1 MKEEARKYG
10 WGKRLLAFA
19 LAMLMMVGYLPTA
32 ADAASE
38 PGTVDTVADPGTLPR
53 VEQIY
58 GENTMNAGKVSVGK
72 SVSDGTV
79 TLPTGE
85 EFTPA
90 KNNFIVTVSQAAQVM
105 GLASE
110 SAVPVDVV
118 FVLDTSGSMGYNNQ
132 ERKTGRA
139 EAMLNAANSAIATL
153 LAANEHNRVSVVAFS
168 SQNYGEG
175 TSNNSAANVLSSLY
189 HYEGDA
195 ATKHLQW
202 VNNNG
207 SAYTGSTTDTTS
219 TQFGVGSSYNLI
231 AGRATDG
238 KVDGT
243 RNGGNGGTNIHAG
256 IALGAQQ
263 LTAVS
268 DTTVTYADG
277 TTVTRM
283 PFVVLLSD
291 GAPTFSSSIQNW
303 YNPSQTSEQ
312 GPGSKSYAG
321 NGFLAALTA
330 AYYKGVITEHYYG
343 NKANSDDRCSVY
355 TIGVQLESQSNE
367 DDVDLARLTMNPKTY
382 LTDGTNSFADDFTS
396 YWNSYN
402 TGNSNFNIL
411 VNYQQEWKNIGTN
424 WNPNWQWVDTDP
436 VYYTVNKDTFAAT
449 RNYVNG
455 KNSSGT
461 AMYAG
466 GIAYNDGYYNANQTS
481 EIAGIFTS
489 IVDEIQKKAISSPTH
504 VGTHGADF
512 SGYVT
517 FTDPLGAYMEVKDM
531 KGIVANGAFL
541 QGSAAA
547 KYLSAYGKAG
557 NANNN
562 PNFDAALKAVLQKRL
577 SMTSSQATDAFINDF
592 AQKVLASENQAWWE
606 SNTNFDNSIVWWG
619 NSYPTNEEDEMV
631 QILGFADDDSI
642 EYIEKQIAAGNKPAD
657 ADYVCRS
664 YFYYGTTQGSEQ
676 DYLYFVIRVQRELTA
691 PYKQTVVV
699 SVPASLLSAD
709 QVLITEE
716 NGGYTARVTHEAP
729 VRVVYEVGL
738 LSDINPQNVAE
749 KVSAEYKGVVP
760 ADSECSV
767 NYDPATDTYYFF
779 TNDWNRG
786 ALPHGEHHRAMAKAT
801 FDAAADNGFYTYQQD
816 TQVYVKNANGT
827 YSAYT
832 GSTAPYGVHYYARE
846 YYDWSDSQQNSDGS
860 YSATKKTAWIAVD
873 IQDASVVKQSGSN
886 WFIKK
891 GLYTASTLVVNGDD
905 AMKAENKTGTAE
917 IVAHPHRTGSVNNSH
932 YTVLLGNNGRLAV
945 VSDPA
950 KSVSIGNSSDPANG
964 KPVMVGDTLTYTIK
978 VVNNEGVTANAV
990 VTDTVPAG
998 TKFISADNSGALQAD
1013 GKTVRWELTG
1023 IPAGEN
1029 KTVSFKVQVLP
1040 SALSGSGNVAT
1051 IDNVATI
1058 QVGNNPAYTTNKV
1071 SNPPEGKKVT
1081 DTSGNELADG
1091 TTVKVGDVLVYRV
1104 RAYNDTGAKADV
1116 TITDNIPAG
1125 TTYVPGSADHGGVY
1139 DAATNTITWTFADDT
1154 ASGGTDKRLE
1164 PNTSVVVSFRVEV
1177 DASAKQTISN
1187 QASIAIGNRNP
1198 NTNMVTTPVGTGS
1211 ISITK
1216 NVASGSTAEEFTLI
1230 LNESQGKLNGTYT
1243 MTGGN
1248 QNEVTFVNGVSTST
1262 VTIKNG
1268 QTLTIQG
1275 LPLGA
1280 GINVAEAVNAGWT
1293 PSYNVGTEVVTAAFV
1308 TVSSNTPVVT
1318 VTNNYYAQPAHFQ
1331 LKGTKNFVGSG
1342 FPAGNFTFEA
1352 VEVILNSTTGQYEA
1366 KSGATPMTATV
1377 IKGEDNAS
1385 LDIVFVD
1392 VTIIQPFDERYFK
1405 ITEKVL
1411 DSQKIPGVVYDDTEY
1426 IVKLSVTDNS
1436 EGQLEAS
1443 AVLKSGNQWVPFEQN
1458 ELSFTNYYPEETM
1471 ATISGTKTLENR
1483 YIQDNEFSFELVENG
1498 KVIDTVL
1505 LKADGDGTAP
1515 FSFIRNYTA
1524 ADMVENGVTKTK
1536 RTFNYTVREV
1546 IGSDSSI
1553 QYSTQTVKEFPVTV
1567 VVEMVQGQLVATVD
1581 YGISDIEFTNI
1592 FTPVGVELVL
1602 EGTKILK
1609 DGSTGTQVTSDI
1621 PAFSFGI
1628 YSGDT
1633 QIASAT
1639 NGSDGKFTFSPIGY
1653 TLADMV
1659 DGSNILSE
1667 KTFTYTVKENVP
1679 AEGAP
1684 TRDHSMRYSGEE
1696 YTITVKVTYV
1706 RSTGTMSAQVTS
1718 VTKKDSTTVTPVP
1731 ERYEFTNTKYP
1742 ETVTVTPVASK
1753 TVTGTNAPKGLRFSF
1768 SVVNAETGIEAATGI
1783 STATN
1788 AASNEG
1794 LSVEFTHMVYDYSN
1808 WLANRDSET
1817 SDTATLYY
1825 WIQES
1830 NTANGWVDASNPGN
1844 GIKYDSTRYLMK
1856 VVLTYNNGQL
1866 IPAVTYYKANNA
1878 TDTYLTVAGGA
1889 EVASNAVAFANEYHA
1904 AGYINLQAVK
1914 NIAGGTGW
1922 TADQFDF
1929 HLQRWDETTSKVVSG
1944 SEIVGINGEFTNG
1957 VAPITFATLNY
1968 SAENLN
1974 QRDIKYVMTEVDPG
1988 MAAIPGVTYDKAAY
2002 IVTIHLEADG
2012 GSIIA
2017 SVKSVQKATFTGE
2030 GADRVYKAVESET
2043 IANATKTND
2052 QTNTWN
2058 VGEAVFTNKYTPNSV
2073 DVEIKAAKTLTGRDL
2088 KPGEFGFELYRIE
2101 WNATE
2106 NKFDEFLAATA
2117 INVDSDTTDTDT
2129 VPNDIIFT
2137 RTYNAANLSS
2147 SVTEF
2152 VVTYAI
2158 KETKGTLGGVTYT
2171 DNVFYVQVKI
2181 IHDVDNAR
2189 YEVESVQ
2196 YFDVNPLEQTGAAAI
2211 TENEV
2216 VFENAYST
2224 NDAHYIPVA
2233 FKAFKEKLDG
2243 EHWTDKAITAGQ
2255 FTFSVIELNAD
2266 GTEKNGGAAVAA
2278 GVSLASDSLS
2288 AVDFGRLT
2296 YSHNAIGGNHA
2307 HYYKI
2312 VEDEGNESGVT
2323 YDSKAYYLKVTIND
2337 NGNGVL
2343 SVTKAEYFASVQNMV
2358 NDANA
2363 IYKQTF
2369 TTVAGTTTVTEAGTK
2384 TNVQFTNHYGPGS
2397 ITIQPGDLKKIV
2409 QVKDN
2414 AAVIYHLEGSE
2425 FNFDLYEAAGTDGWD
2440 LGTLVTSGTNGASVN
2455 GVAPINFGSITY
2467 TSEQV
2472 RNNNTPDANGKYTA
2486 TYNYIVVERD
2496 LDKASE
2502 DRGLTKDGKKIKLT
2516 ITVTDDGFGN
2526 LSAKVSKVNDKD
2538 IGAVTEADRT
2548 FTNVYDA
2555 PELKVQF
2562 TADKTL
2568 VNKKLTANE
2577 FKFLLEWNENGTDKG
2592 EYLYNDADGKIIS
2605 PEFVFTSAGEYI
2617 FTMREVD
2624 KGSPNYKCDDSVYT
2638 IKVNVIDDL
2647 DGKLHATLSYTKT
2660 VKDENGNDVTTNVA
2674 GIDFVNTYIP
2684 SEIEVDLST
2693 AIGAT
2698 KTVLDPDGNEMQGK
2712 AEGFDFEL
2720 VDVTGAVVATGTSDA
2735 TGRILFNKIT
2745 FKTAGEYHFRIREA
2759 ENADKPGYT
2768 MDEQAW
2774 RVYVLVRY
2782 YDGTGTA
2789 PVINGTPV
2797 APGSL
2802 YIDAA
2807 DVQTFPVSELEAHS
2821 ETAPEFVNIYNPEP
2835 LHLTLKATK
2844 KLVGRDLLDGE
2855 FTFHLVEGNLLRGEA
2870 KNQADG
2876 TIAFALTY
2884 KLPGTYTYELHEHV
2898 PAALDK
2904 LEGVTYDEKVHT
2916 VTVEVKDQN
2925 GKLVV
2930 DGTTSTWDTG
2940 VTFENTYKPGPTTA
2954 TIIAHKVL
2962 EGKPLAAGEFS
2973 FELLDSQD
2981 KVIDKVTNDAS
2992 GNVVF
2997 TVEVPAADE
3006 YHYSIRE
3013 VKGTDTDHYTYDQ
3026 NTYKV
3031 TVKASQNAAG
3041 KLVTEVSYDTADGKM
3056 PVFKNTYKPDGTT
3069 ITLEGTKKLTGR
3081 DMAAGE
3087 FKFEVRDGV
3096 GNLVSAGTNDANG
3109 KIVFEAVK
3117 LPVAGTYKLTVTEVK
3132 GSAEGMSYDSSA
3144 ITVTVKVV
3152 NENGVL
3158 VATAEYPEAGIVFT
3172 NAYEKVEET
3181 TVPETTAPE
3190 ETTVPE
3196 TTEPEKPKDPTVPD
3210 TGDHANLGLWIAVLA
3225 GSVLLFAVTF
3235 VVVIIPRKKGTYEK

>member
-749 KVSAEYKGVVP
+749 KVSADYKGASV
-760 ADSECSV
+760 DSGYSV
-767 NYDPATDTYYFF
+767 NYDAATDTYYFF
-779 TNDWNRG
+779 TNDWNRTVTG
-786 ALPHGEHHRAMAKAT
+786 EEHHRALAKAT
-801 FDAAADNGFYTYQQD
+801 FDAAADNAFYTYQQNTTITD
-816 TQVYVKNANGT
+816 EDGNAYKGTAKPSGTWYYV
-827 YSAYT
+827 
-832 GSTAPYGVHYYARE
+832 RE
-846 YYDWSDSQQNSDGS
+846 YYDWSQATYNSSTGVYTGVEKKNAVIRIELAADAGIQQASDGTW
-860 YSATKKTAWIAVD
+860 YIP
-873 IQDASVVKQSGSN
+873 
-886 WFIKK
+886 K
-891 GLYTASTLVVNGDD
+891 GVYAASTLVVNGDD
-905 AMKAENKTGTAE
+905 VRKAENKTGTAE
-917 IVAHPHRTGSVNNSH
+917 IVAHPHRTGTSSNSH

-1116 TITDNIPAG
+1116 TITDAIPAG
-1125 TTYVPGSADHGGVY
+1125 TTYVPGSADHDGVLSA
-1139 DAATNTITWTFADDT
+1139 DGKTLTWNIQ
-1154 ASGGTDKRLE
+1154 GLE

-1177 DASAKQTISN
+1177 DASAKQNIEN
-1187 QASIAIGNRNP
+1187 KAKIEIGDRNP
-1198 NTNMVTTPVGTGS
+1198 DTNMVTTPVGTGS

-1385 LDIVFVD
+1385 LDIVFGD

-2030 GADRVYKAVESET
+2030 GEDRVYVAGET

-2052 QTNTWN
+2052 QTNTWTI
-2058 VGEAVFTNKYTPNSV
+2058 GKAVFTNKYTPTSV
-2073 DVEIKAAKTLTGRDL
+2073 DVEIKATKTLTGRDL
-2088 KPGEFGFELYRIE
+2088 KPGEFGFELYRIQK
-2101 WNATE
+2101 
-2106 NKFDEFLAATA
+2106 NKTTGQIEEFLAATA
-2117 INVDSDTTDTDT
+2117 TNQALTEGGTPDS
-2129 VPNDIIFT
+2129 IIFK

-2147 SVTEF
+2147 AENGYT
-2152 VVTYAI
+2152 VTYLI
-2158 KETKGTLGGVTYT
+2158 KETPGSLGGVTYT
-2171 DNVFYVQVKI
+2171 DKVYYAQVDIGHSQTDAKYVVK
-2181 IHDVDNAR
+2181 DVR
-2189 YEVESVQ
+2189 Y
-2196 YFDVNPLEQTGAAAI
+2196 YKDNPLEINNAAEI
-2211 TENEV
+2211 E
-2216 VFENAYST
+2216 ENAVIFNNSYTT
-2224 NDAHYIPVA
+2224 NNAHYTPVA
-2233 FKAFKEKLDG
+2233 FKAFKQRGKDG
-2243 EHWTDKAITAGQ
+2243 AWTDKAITAGQ
-2255 FTFSVIELNAD
+2255 FTFSVIELDANNGYAA
-2266 GTEKNGGAAVAA
+2266 KNSGAAVAA

-2312 VEDEGNESGVT
+2312 VEDEGNEPGVT

-2343 SVTKAEYFASVQNMV
+2343 SVTKAEYYS
-2358 NDANA
+2358 DL
-2363 IYKQTF
+2363 F
-2369 TTVAGTTTVTEAGTK
+2369 TTLIATHTDSNGDGTWSIDEIQYPPEK
-2384 TNVQFTNHYGPGS
+2384 QILFTNHYGPGS

-2425 FNFDLYEAAGTDGWD
+2425 FNFDLYAYNGTADEWKDAAWQPTDD
-2440 LGTLVTSGTNGASVN
+2440 PLTSGTNGASVN

-2496 LDKASE
+2496 LDAASIA
-2502 DRGLTKDGKKIKLT
+2502 RGLTKDGKKIKLT

-2605 PEFVFTSAGEYI
+2605 PEFVFTSAGEYL

>member
-382 LTDGTNSFADDFTS
+382 LPHGTNSFADDFTS

-642 EYIEKQIAAGNKPAD
+642 EYIEKQIAAGNNPAD

-749 KVSAEYKGVVP
+749 KVSADYKGASV
-760 ADSECSV
+760 DSGYSV
-767 NYDPATDTYYFF
+767 NYDAATDTYYFF
-779 TNDWNRG
+779 TNDWNRTVTG
-786 ALPHGEHHRAMAKAT
+786 EEHHRALAKAT
-801 FDAAADNGFYTYQQD
+801 FDAAADNAFYTYQQNTTITD
-816 TQVYVKNANGT
+816 EDGNAYKGTAKPSGTWYYV
-827 YSAYT
+827 
-832 GSTAPYGVHYYARE
+832 RE
-846 YYDWSDSQQNSDGS
+846 YYDWSQASYNSSTGVYTGVEKKNAVIRIELAADAGIQQASDGTW
-860 YSATKKTAWIAVD
+860 YIP
-873 IQDASVVKQSGSN
+873 
-886 WFIKK
+886 K
-891 GLYTASTLVVNGDD
+891 GVYAASTLVVNGDD
-905 AMKAENKTGTAE
+905 VRKAENKTGTAE
-917 IVAHPHRTGSVNNSH
+917 IVAHPHRTGTSSNSH

-1116 TITDNIPAG
+1116 TITDAIPAG
-1125 TTYVPGSADHGGVY
+1125 TTYVPGSADHDGVLSA
-1139 DAATNTITWTFADDT
+1139 DGKTLTWNIQ
-1154 ASGGTDKRLE
+1154 GLE

-1177 DASAKQTISN
+1177 DASAKQNIEN
-1187 QASIAIGNRNP
+1187 KAKIEIGDRNP
-1198 NTNMVTTPVGTGS
+1198 DTNMVTTPVGTGS

-1243 MTGGN
+1243 MTGAN

-1385 LDIVFVD
+1385 LDIVFGD

-2030 GADRVYKAVESET
+2030 GEDRVYVAGET

-2052 QTNTWN
+2052 QTNTWTI
-2058 VGEAVFTNKYTPNSV
+2058 GKAVFTNKYTPTSV
-2073 DVEIKAAKTLTGRDL
+2073 DVEIKATKTLTGRDL
-2088 KPGEFGFELYRIE
+2088 KPGEFGFELYRIQK
-2101 WNATE
+2101 
-2106 NKFDEFLAATA
+2106 NKTTGQIEEFLAATA
-2117 INVDSDTTDTDT
+2117 TNQALTEGGTPDS
-2129 VPNDIIFT
+2129 IIFK

-2147 SVTEF
+2147 AENGYT
-2152 VVTYAI
+2152 VTYVI
-2158 KETKGTLGGVTYT
+2158 KETPGSLGGVTYT
-2171 DNVFYVQVKI
+2171 DKVYYAQVDIGHSQTDAKYVVK
-2181 IHDVDNAR
+2181 DVR
-2189 YEVESVQ
+2189 Y
-2196 YFDVNPLEQTGAAAI
+2196 YKDNPLEINNAAEI
-2211 TENEV
+2211 E
-2216 VFENAYST
+2216 ENAVIFNNSYTT
-2224 NDAHYIPVA
+2224 NNAHYTPVA
-2233 FKAFKEKLDG
+2233 FKAFKQRGKDG
-2243 EHWTDKAITAGQ
+2243 AWTDKAITAGQ
-2255 FTFSVIELNAD
+2255 FTFSVIELDANNGYAA
-2266 GTEKNGGAAVAA
+2266 KNSGAAVAA

-2312 VEDEGNESGVT
+2312 VEDEGNEPGVT

-2343 SVTKAEYFASVQNMV
+2343 SVTKAEYYS
-2358 NDANA
+2358 DL
-2363 IYKQTF
+2363 F
-2369 TTVAGTTTVTEAGTK
+2369 TTLIATHTDSNGDGTWSIDEIQYPPEK
-2384 TNVQFTNHYGPGS
+2384 QILFTNHYGPGS

-2425 FNFDLYEAAGTDGWD
+2425 FNFDLYAYNGTADEWKDAAWQPTDD
-2440 LGTLVTSGTNGASVN
+2440 PLTSGTNGASVN

-2496 LDKASE
+2496 LDAASIA
-2502 DRGLTKDGKKIKLT
+2502 RGLTKDGKKIKLT

-2605 PEFVFTSAGEYI
+2605 PEFVFTSAGEYL

-2821 ETAPEFVNIYNPEP
+2821 EPAPEFVNIYNPEP

>member
-58 GENTMNAGKVSVGK
+58 GKNTQNAGKVTVGK
-72 SVSDGTV
+72 SVATDEETV
-79 TLPTGE
+79 SVGGYDFRAE
-85 EFTPA
+85 D
-90 KNNFIVTVSQAAQVM
+90 NNFMITVSQYAQVM
-105 GLASE
+105 GLATE

-118 FVLDTSGSMGYNNQ
+118 FVLDTSRSMEGN
-132 ERKTGRA
+132 RVTT
-139 EAMLNAANSAIATL
+139 MVNAANTAIEAL
-153 LAANEHNRVSVVAFS
+153 MEANDQNRVAVVAFS
-168 SQNYGEG
+168 GTGGQG
-175 TSNNSAANVLSSLY
+175 TSGGDAASVLSELA
-189 HYEGDA
+189 HYDGDA
-195 ATKHLQW
+195 ATNHIQW
-202 VNNNG
+202 VNSSGSATGNG
-207 SAYTGSTTDTTS
+207 SKNYIQGRGT
-219 TQFGVGSSYNLI
+219 N
-231 AGRATDG
+231 AGRRL
-238 KVDGT
+238 GT
-243 RNGGNGGTNIHAG
+243 SSGTNIHAG
-256 IALGAQQ
+256 VALGGQ
-263 LTAVS
+263 LLATATN
-268 DTTVTYADG
+268 TTVDGVTRIPFLVLMSDGVPTYAAKGTWYAPDLDEQQGDG
-277 TTVTRM
+277 MEWNSR
-283 PFVVLLSD
+283 
-291 GAPTFSSSIQNW
+291 A
-303 YNPSQTSEQ
+303 
-312 GPGSKSYAG
+312 GS
-321 NGFLAALTA
+321 GFLPALTA
-330 AYYKGVITEHYYG
+330 AYYKGLVTEHYFG
-343 NKANSDDRCSVY
+343 ANANANNRCYVY
-355 TIGVQLESQSNE
+355 TMGLGLDGLAEVTMDPSN
-367 DDVDLARLTMNPKTY
+367 VTTGTY
-382 LTDGTNSFADDFTS
+382 AATFADYWDS
-396 YWNSYN
+396 YVAGESYSIN
-402 TGNSNFNIL
+402 VASG
-411 VNYQQEWKNIGTN
+411 VNYTITEASIKATEKYVKGTGMG
-424 WNPNWQWVDTDP
+424 
-436 VYYTVNKDTFAAT
+436 YT
-449 RNYVNG
+449 
-455 KNSSGT
+455 
-461 AMYAG
+461 G
-466 GIAYNDGYYNANQTS
+466 GYKYNDAYYPAS
-481 EIAGIFTS
+481 
-489 IVDEIQKKAISSPTH
+489 DEEELAQAFDDITQDIIKKAISSPTH

-531 KGIVANGAFL
+531 KGIVVDGNFYQGA
-541 QGSAAA
+541 GAARR
-547 KYLSAYGKAG
+547 LSAYGQSG
-557 NANNN
+557 N
-562 PNFDAALKAVLQKRL
+562 PNNDPEFDALLKTVLQKRL

-619 NSYPTNEEDEMV
+619 NSYPSGEEDEMV

-699 SVPASLLSAD
+699 SAPASLLA
-709 QVLITEE
+709 VEEVFITEE
-716 NGGYTARVTHEAP
+716 SGANGAKTYTAEVTSAAP
-729 VRVVYEVGL
+729 ARVVYEVGL
-738 LSDINPQNVAE
+738 RSDINPQNVAE
-749 KVSAEYKGVVP
+749 KVSADYKGASV
-760 ADSECSV
+760 DSGYSV
-767 NYDPATDTYYFF
+767 NYDAATDTYYFF
-779 TNDWNRG
+779 TNDWNRTVTG
-786 ALPHGEHHRAMAKAT
+786 EEHHRALAKAT
-801 FDAAADNGFYTYQQD
+801 FDAAADNAFYTYQQNTTITD
-816 TQVYVKNANGT
+816 EDGNAYKGTAKPSGTWYYV
-827 YSAYT
+827 
-832 GSTAPYGVHYYARE
+832 RE
-846 YYDWSDSQQNSDGS
+846 YYDWSQATYNSSTGVYTGVEKKNAVIRIELAADAGIQQASDGTW
-860 YSATKKTAWIAVD
+860 YIH
-873 IQDASVVKQSGSN
+873 
-886 WFIKK
+886 K
-891 GLYTASTLVVNGDD
+891 GVYAASTLVVNGDD

-917 IVAHPHRTGSVNNSH
+917 IVAHPHRTGTSSNSH

-945 VSDPA
+945 VNNPA
-950 KSVSIGNSSDPANG
+950 KSVSIGNSSENANG

-978 VVNNEGVTANAV
+978 VVNNEGVPANAV

-1116 TITDNIPAG
+1116 TITDNIPEG
-1125 TTYVPGSADHGGVY
+1125 TTYVPGSADHDGVLS
-1139 DAATNTITWTFADDT
+1139 DDGKTLTWNIQ
-1154 ASGGTDKRLE
+1154 GLE

-1177 DASAKQTISN
+1177 DASAKQ
-1187 QASIAIGNRNP
+1187 SIENKAKIEIGDRKP
-1198 NTNMVTTPVGTGS
+1198 DTNMVTTPVGTGS

-1230 LNESQGKLNGTYT
+1230 LNESQGKLDGTYVL
-1243 MTGGN
+1243 TGSSQNTTVEFDDGN
-1248 QNEVTFVNGVSTST
+1248 AT
-1262 VTIKNG
+1262 VTIKG
-1268 QTLTIQG
+1268 GETLTIQG

-1280 GINVAEAVNAGWT
+1280 GINVAEDANAGWT

-1308 TVSSNTPVVT
+1308 TVSGNTPVVT

-1342 FPAGNFTFEA
+1342 FPAGSFTFNA
-1352 VEVILNSTTGQYEA
+1352 VQVNEDGSAYSGSTTPI
-1366 KSGATPMTATV
+1366 TLTATV
-1377 IKGEDNAS
+1377 KKTETGAKTM
-1385 LDIVFVD
+1385 DIVFD
-1392 VTIIQPFDERYFK
+1392 ARSFTTATERYYK
-1405 ITEKVL
+1405 ITESAS
-1411 DSQKIPGVVYDDTEY
+1411 DIPGVISDTTAY
-1426 IVKLSVTDNS
+1426 LLMLKVTDPGQ
-1436 EGQLEAS
+1436 GQLELTAK
-1443 AVLKSGNQWVPFEQN
+1443 LKKATDATAWGQVPKIGATN
-1458 ELSFTNYYPEETM
+1458 GTPLSFTNYYPDDSEPV
-1471 ATISGTKTLENR
+1471 AISGTKTLENR

-1515 FSFIRNYTA
+1515 FSFIRKYTA
-1524 ADMVENGVTKTK
+1524 ADMGGATEKT
-1536 RTFNYTVREV
+1536 FHYTVREV
-1546 IGSDSSI
+1546 KGQDSAI
-1553 QYSTQTVKEFPVTV
+1553 NYSTATFDVAVKVT
-1567 VVEMVQGQLVATVD
+1567 MNAQGKLEATVD
-1581 YGISDIEFTNI
+1581 YDTATDGIQSNSNVAFTNT
-1592 FTPVGVELVL
+1592 FTPSGATLNLTGTKTLNVADGVEGDRTLDAG
-1602 EGTKILK
+1602 E
-1609 DGSTGTQVTSDI
+1609 
-1621 PAFSFGI
+1621 FSFSI
-1628 YSGDT
+1628 YEADENFVITDT
-1633 QIASAT
+1633 NEVAG
-1639 NGSDGKFTFSPIGY
+1639 GSNAADGTINFGSIGY
-1653 TLADMV
+1653 TLANMTNPDV
-1659 DGSNILSE
+1659 SQND
-1667 KTFTYTVKENVP
+1667 TVIKFFYYVIEEDVP
-1679 AEGAP
+1679 AATAP
-1684 TRDHSMRYSGEE
+1684 TFDPNMVYSTQK
-1696 YTITVKVTYV
+1696 YKVKVAVTLDKN
-1706 RSTGTMSAQVTS
+1706 TGLMSASVVEVNDQVIVNNS
-1718 VTKKDSTTVTPVP
+1718 GLSG
-1731 ERYEFTNTKYP
+1731 YNFTNTKNPAY
-1742 ETVTVTPVASK
+1742 VTFAPSVQK
-1753 TVTGTNAPKGLRFSF
+1753 TTSVPAGSTDTLHNGLSFSF
-1768 SVVNAETGIEAATGI
+1768 KVNTAVVTNNQLVSVGEKVEATGV

-1788 AASNEG
+1788 GGTA
-1794 LSVEFTHMVYDYSN
+1794 
-1808 WLANRDSET
+1808 SET
-1817 SDTATLYY
+1817 TAVNFTNLRINYADWAAADTDGDGAVEY
-1825 WIQES
+1825 WYAIRES
-1830 NTANGWVDASNPGN
+1830 NAGVE
-1844 GIKYDSTRYLMK
+1844 
-1856 VVLTYNNGQL
+1856 NN
-1866 IPAVTYYKANNA
+1866 
-1878 TDTYLTVAGGA
+1878 
-1889 EVASNAVAFANEYHA
+1889 
-1904 AGYINLQAVK
+1904 
-1914 NIAGGTGW
+1914 
-1922 TADQFDF
+1922 
-1929 HLQRWDETTSKVVSG
+1929 
-1944 SEIVGINGEFTNG
+1944 
-1957 VAPITFATLNY
+1957 
-1968 SAENLN
+1968 
-1974 QRDIKYVMTEVDPG
+1974 
-1988 MAAIPGVTYDKAAY
+1988 GVTYDTNTYLMRVVVVHTDNLLRVDDAQTKYYLVNSDNTLTEQNVVFKNIYDAKTHINLSAGKILTGRALKENGFDFRLQPLTVSNDQYTVDATRAVDGQNTEAAESGVKAKVQFASLNYSTGMIPGDTEGTHEVKFYYLMSEIKPETAALAGVTYDPNAY
-2002 IVTIHLEADG
+2002 IVEITVKKTKGDASVTMSAALTDVFKAELVSENVYKKDAEDTTEFNFTADG
-2012 GSIIA
+2012 ATGVVFRNSYTPTGTSATI
-2017 SVKSVQKATFTGE
+2017 KATKE
-2030 GADRVYKAVESET
+2030 
-2043 IANATKTND
+2043 
-2052 QTNTWN
+2052 
-2058 VGEAVFTNKYTPNSV
+2058 
-2073 DVEIKAAKTLTGRDL
+2073 LTGRDL
-2088 KPGEFGFELYRIE
+2088 KANEFTFELYRVAD
-2101 WNATE
+2101 NGQ
-2106 NKFDEFLAATA
+2106 EFLAGSVTNDASG
-2117 INVDSDTTDTDT
+2117 NV
-2129 VPNDIIFT
+2129 VFT
-2137 RTYNAANLSS
+2137 RRYNASNLSS
-2147 SVTEF
+2147 LGFTEGKYT
-2152 VVTYAI
+2152 VTYHMV
-2158 KETKGTLGGVTYT
+2158 ERTPTQGGVTKVSGEYWIKVT
-2171 DNVFYVQVKI
+2171 IEQNL
-2181 IHDVDNAR
+2181 DNAT
-2189 YEVESVQ
+2189 YKVIDTKYYKE
-2196 YFDVNPLEQTGAAAI
+2196 NPLANANAAEIEESA
-2211 TENEV
+2211 V
-2216 VFENAYST
+2216 VFNNSYTT
-2224 NDAHYIPVA
+2224 NDAHYTPVA
-2233 FKAFKEKLDG
+2233 FKAFKGANGVDMP
-2243 EHWTDKAITAGQ
+2243 ITGGQ

-2266 GTEKNGGAAVAA
+2266 GSEKNGGAAVAA
-2278 GVSLASDSLS
+2278 GVSKADGT
-2288 AVDFGRLT
+2288 VEFGRLT

-2312 VEDEGNESGVT
+2312 VEDEGNEPGVT

-2337 NGNGVL
+2337 NDNGVL
-2343 SVTKAEYFASVQNMV
+2343 SVTKAEYFDSLDAMKETANPKPIATHVDG
-2358 NDANA
+2358 NDENTELDPNEIVLIPAN
-2363 IYKQTF
+2363 
-2369 TTVAGTTTVTEAGTK
+2369 GTYV
-2384 TNVQFTNHYGPGS
+2384 FTNHYGPGS

-2425 FNFDLYEAAGTDGWD
+2425 FNFDLYAYNGTADEWKDENWKPAAAD
-2440 LGTLVTSGTNGASVN
+2440 LVTSGTNGASVN

-2496 LDKASE
+2496 LDAASIA
-2502 DRGLTKDGKKIKLT
+2502 RGLTKDGKKIKLT
-2516 ITVTDDGFGN
+2516 VKVTDDGYGN
-2526 LSAKVSKVNDKD
+2526 LTELPSGIADSDSK
-2538 IGAVTEADRT
+2538 ADNELT

-2568 VNKKLTANE
+2568 INKQLTAGE
-2577 FKFLLEWNENGTDKG
+2577 FDFKLEWEENGQTTGTILK
-2592 EYLYNDADGKIIS
+2592 NDADGKIIS

-2745 FKTAGEYHFRIREA
+2745 FKTAGEYHFRIRET

-2768 MDEQAW
+2768 MDEQVW

-2807 DVQTFPVSELEAHS
+2807 DVQTFPVRELEAHS
-2821 ETAPEFVNIYNPEP
+2821 ETSPEFVNIYNPEP

-2930 DGTTSTWDTG
+2930 DGTTSTWETG

-2954 TIIAHKVL
+2954 TIIAHKIL

-2973 FELLDSQD
+2973 FELLDSEK
-2981 KVIDKVTNDAS
+2981 KVIDTVKNDGT

-2997 TVEVPAADE
+2997 TVEVPAAGE

-3158 VATAEYPEAGIVFT
+3158 VATAEYPEAGIVFI

>member
-1 MKEEARKYG
+1 MA
-10 WGKRLLAFA
+10 
-19 LAMLMMVGYLPTA
+19 TA
-32 ADAASE
+32 TNT
-38 PGTVDTVADPGTLPR
+38 TVDGVTRIPFLVL
-53 VEQIY
+53 
-58 GENTMNAGKVSVGK
+58 M
-72 SVSDGTV
+72 SDG
-79 TLPTGE
+79 
-85 EFTPA
+85 
-90 KNNFIVTVSQAAQVM
+90 
-105 GLASE
+105 
-110 SAVPVDVV
+110 VP
-118 FVLDTSGSMGYNNQ
+118 
-132 ERKTGRA
+132 
-139 EAMLNAANSAIATL
+139 
-153 LAANEHNRVSVVAFS
+153 
-168 SQNYGEG
+168 
-175 TSNNSAANVLSSLY
+175 
-189 HYEGDA
+189 
-195 ATKHLQW
+195 
-202 VNNNG
+202 
-207 SAYTGSTTDTTS
+207 
-219 TQFGVGSSYNLI
+219 
-231 AGRATDG
+231 
-238 KVDGT
+238 
-243 RNGGNGGTNIHAG
+243 
-256 IALGAQQ
+256 
-263 LTAVS
+263 
-268 DTTVTYADG
+268 TYAAKGTWYAPDLDEQQGDG
-277 TTVTRM
+277 MEWNSR
-283 PFVVLLSD
+283 
-291 GAPTFSSSIQNW
+291 A
-303 YNPSQTSEQ
+303 
-312 GPGSKSYAG
+312 GS
-321 NGFLAALTA
+321 GFLPALTA
-330 AYYKGVITEHYYG
+330 AYYKGLVTEHYFG
-343 NKANSDDRCSVY
+343 ANANANNRCYVY
-355 TIGVQLESQSNE
+355 TMGLGLDGLAEVTMDPSN
-367 DDVDLARLTMNPKTY
+367 VTTGTY
-382 LTDGTNSFADDFTS
+382 AATFADYWDS
-396 YWNSYN
+396 YVTGESYSIN
-402 TGNSNFNIL
+402 VASG
-411 VNYQQEWKNIGTN
+411 VNYTITEASIKATEKYVKGTGMG
-424 WNPNWQWVDTDP
+424 
-436 VYYTVNKDTFAAT
+436 YT
-449 RNYVNG
+449 
-455 KNSSGT
+455 
-461 AMYAG
+461 G
-466 GIAYNDGYYNANQTS
+466 GYKYNDAYYPAS
-481 EIAGIFTS
+481 
-489 IVDEIQKKAISSPTH
+489 DEEELAQAFDDITQDIIKKAISSPTH

-531 KGIVANGAFL
+531 KGIVADGNFYQGA
-541 QGSAAA
+541 GAARR
-547 KYLSAYGKAG
+547 LSAYGQSG
-557 NANNN
+557 N
-562 PNFDAALKAVLQKRL
+562 PNNDPEFDALLKTVLQKRL

-619 NSYPTNEEDEMV
+619 NSFPQGEEDENV
-631 QILGFADDDSI
+631 QVLSAAADDSI
-642 EYIEKQIAAGNKPAD
+642 AYIEAQKAANAIPAD

-699 SVPASLLSAD
+699 SAPASLLSAD

-738 LSDINPQNVAE
+738 RSDINPQNVAE
-749 KVSAEYKGVVP
+749 KVSADYKGASV
-760 ADSECSV
+760 DSGYSV
-767 NYDPATDTYYFF
+767 NYDAATDTYYFF
-779 TNDWNRG
+779 TNDWNRTVTG
-786 ALPHGEHHRAMAKAT
+786 EEHHRALAKAT
-801 FDAAADNGFYTYQQD
+801 FDAAADNAFYTYQQNTTITD
-816 TQVYVKNANGT
+816 EDGN
-827 YSAYT
+827 AYT
-832 GSTAPYGVHYYARE
+832 GTAKPSGTWYYVRE
-846 YYDWSDSQQNSDGS
+846 YYDWSQATYNSSTGVYTGVEKKNAVIRIELAADAGIQQASDGTW
-860 YSATKKTAWIAVD
+860 YIP
-873 IQDASVVKQSGSN
+873 
-886 WFIKK
+886 K
-891 GLYTASTLVVNGDD
+891 GVYAASTLVVNGDD
-905 AMKAENKTGTAE
+905 VRKAENKTGTAE
-917 IVAHPHRTGSVNNSH
+917 IVAHPHRTGTSSNSH

-998 TKFISADNSGALQAD
+998 TKFISADNGGALQAD
-1013 GKTVRWELTG
+1013 GKTVKWNLTN
-1023 IPAGEN
+1023 IPAGGEV
-1029 KTVSFKVQVLP
+1029 KVSFQVEVLP

-1125 TTYVPGSADHGGVY
+1125 TTYVPGSADHDGVY

-1177 DASAKQTISN
+1177 DASAKQTVSN
-1187 QASIAIGNRNP
+1187 QASIVIGNRNP

-1216 NVASGSTAEEFTLI
+1216 NVASGSTAKEFTLI

-1243 MTGGN
+1243 MAGGN
-1248 QNEVTFVNGVSTST
+1248 QNEVTFVNGVSTTT

-1342 FPAGNFTFEA
+1342 FPAGSFTFNA
-1352 VEVILNSTTGQYEA
+1352 VQVNEDGSAYSGSTTPI
-1366 KSGATPMTATV
+1366 TLTATV
-1377 IKGEDNAS
+1377 KKTETGAKTM
-1385 LDIVFVD
+1385 DIVFD
-1392 VTIIQPFDERYFK
+1392 ARSFTTATERYYK
-1405 ITEKVL
+1405 ITESAS
-1411 DSQKIPGVVYDDTEY
+1411 DIPGVISDNTEY
-1426 IVKLSVTDNS
+1426 LLMLKVTDPGQ
-1436 EGQLEAS
+1436 GQLELTAK
-1443 AVLKSGNQWVPFEQN
+1443 LKKATDATAWGQVPEIGATN
-1458 ELSFTNYYPEETM
+1458 GTPLSFTNYYPDDSEPV
-1471 ATISGTKTLENR
+1471 AISGTKTLENR

-2052 QTNTWN
+2052 QTNTWTI
-2058 VGEAVFTNKYTPNSV
+2058 GKAVFTNKYTPTSV
-2073 DVEIKAAKTLTGRDL
+2073 DVEIKATKTLTGRDL
-2088 KPGEFGFELYRIE
+2088 KPGEFGFELYRIQK
-2101 WNATE
+2101 
-2106 NKFDEFLAATA
+2106 NKTTGQIEEFLAATA
-2117 INVDSDTTDTDT
+2117 TNQALTEGGT
-2129 VPNDIIFT
+2129 PNSIIFK

-2147 SVTEF
+2147 AENGYT
-2152 VVTYAI
+2152 VTYLI
-2158 KETKGTLGGVTYT
+2158 KETPGSLGGVTYT
-2171 DNVFYVQVKI
+2171 DKVYYAQVDIGHSQTDAKYVVK
-2181 IHDVDNAR
+2181 DVR
-2189 YEVESVQ
+2189 Y
-2196 YFDVNPLEQTGAAAI
+2196 YKDNPLEINNAAEI
-2211 TENEV
+2211 E
-2216 VFENAYST
+2216 ENAVIFNNSYTT
-2224 NDAHYIPVA
+2224 NNAHYTPVA
-2233 FKAFKEKLDG
+2233 FKAFKQRGKDG
-2243 EHWTDKAITAGQ
+2243 AWTDKAITAGQ
-2255 FTFSVIELNAD
+2255 FTFSVIELDANNGYAA
-2266 GTEKNGGAAVAA
+2266 KNSGAAVAA

-2312 VEDEGNESGVT
+2312 VEDEGNEPGVT

-2414 AAVIYHLEGSE
+2414 ADVIYHLEGSE
-2425 FNFDLYEAAGTDGWD
+2425 FNFDLYAYNGTADEWKDENWKPAAAD
-2440 LGTLVTSGTNGASVN
+2440 LVTSGTNGASVN

-2496 LDKASE
+2496 LDAASIA
-2502 DRGLTKDGKKIKLT
+2502 RGLTKDGKKIKLT

-2577 FKFLLEWNENGTDKG
+2577 FKFLLEWNENGQTTGTILK
-2592 EYLYNDADGKIIS
+2592 NDADGKIIS

-2624 KGSPNYKCDDSVYT
+2624 KGSANYQCDASVYT

-2660 VKDENGNDVTTNVA
+2660 AKDENGNDVTTNVA

-2782 YDGTGTA
+2782 DDVTGKLY
-2789 PVINGTPV
+2789 V
-2797 APGSL
+2797 AA
-2802 YIDAA
+2802 D

-2930 DGTTSTWDTG
+2930 DGTTSTWETG

-2954 TIIAHKVL
+2954 TIIAHKIL

-2997 TVEVPAADE
+2997 TVEVPAAGE

>member
-1 MKEEARKYG
+1 MA
-10 WGKRLLAFA
+10 
-19 LAMLMMVGYLPTA
+19 TA
-32 ADAASE
+32 TNT
-38 PGTVDTVADPGTLPR
+38 TVDGVTRIPFLVL
-53 VEQIY
+53 
-58 GENTMNAGKVSVGK
+58 M
-72 SVSDGTV
+72 SDG
-79 TLPTGE
+79 
-85 EFTPA
+85 
-90 KNNFIVTVSQAAQVM
+90 
-105 GLASE
+105 
-110 SAVPVDVV
+110 VP
-118 FVLDTSGSMGYNNQ
+118 
-132 ERKTGRA
+132 
-139 EAMLNAANSAIATL
+139 
-153 LAANEHNRVSVVAFS
+153 
-168 SQNYGEG
+168 
-175 TSNNSAANVLSSLY
+175 
-189 HYEGDA
+189 
-195 ATKHLQW
+195 
-202 VNNNG
+202 
-207 SAYTGSTTDTTS
+207 
-219 TQFGVGSSYNLI
+219 
-231 AGRATDG
+231 
-238 KVDGT
+238 
-243 RNGGNGGTNIHAG
+243 
-256 IALGAQQ
+256 
-263 LTAVS
+263 
-268 DTTVTYADG
+268 TYAAKGTWYAPDLDEQQGDG
-277 TTVTRM
+277 MEWNSR
-283 PFVVLLSD
+283 
-291 GAPTFSSSIQNW
+291 A
-303 YNPSQTSEQ
+303 
-312 GPGSKSYAG
+312 GS
-321 NGFLAALTA
+321 GFLPALTA
-330 AYYKGVITEHYYG
+330 AYYKGLVTEHYFG
-343 NKANSDDRCSVY
+343 ANANANNRCYVY
-355 TIGVQLESQSNE
+355 TMGLGLDGLAEVTMDPSN
-367 DDVDLARLTMNPKTY
+367 VTTGTY
-382 LTDGTNSFADDFTS
+382 AATFADYWDS
-396 YWNSYN
+396 YVTGESYSIN
-402 TGNSNFNIL
+402 VASG
-411 VNYQQEWKNIGTN
+411 VNYTITEASIKATEKYVKGTGMG
-424 WNPNWQWVDTDP
+424 
-436 VYYTVNKDTFAAT
+436 YT
-449 RNYVNG
+449 
-455 KNSSGT
+455 
-461 AMYAG
+461 G
-466 GIAYNDGYYNANQTS
+466 GYKYNDAYYPAS
-481 EIAGIFTS
+481 
-489 IVDEIQKKAISSPTH
+489 DEEELAQAFDDITQDIIKKAISSPTH

-531 KGIVANGAFL
+531 KGIVADGNFYQGA
-541 QGSAAA
+541 GAARR
-547 KYLSAYGKAG
+547 LSAYGQSG
-557 NANNN
+557 N
-562 PNFDAALKAVLQKRL
+562 PNNDPEFDALLKTVLQKRL

-619 NSYPTNEEDEMV
+619 NSFPQGEEDENV
-631 QILGFADDDSI
+631 QVLSAAADDSI
-642 EYIEKQIAAGNKPAD
+642 AYIEAQKAANAIPAD

-699 SVPASLLSAD
+699 SAPASLLSAD

-738 LSDINPQNVAE
+738 RSDINPQNVAE
-749 KVSAEYKGVVP
+749 KVSADYKGASV
-760 ADSECSV
+760 DSGYSV
-767 NYDPATDTYYFF
+767 NYDAATDTYYFF
-779 TNDWNRG
+779 TNDWNRTVTG
-786 ALPHGEHHRAMAKAT
+786 EEHHRALAKAT
-801 FDAAADNGFYTYQQD
+801 FDAAADNAFYTYQQNTTITD
-816 TQVYVKNANGT
+816 EDGN
-827 YSAYT
+827 AYT
-832 GSTAPYGVHYYARE
+832 GTAKPSGTWYYVRE
-846 YYDWSDSQQNSDGS
+846 YYDWSQATYNSSTGVYTGVEKKNAVIRIELAADAGIQQASDGTW
-860 YSATKKTAWIAVD
+860 YIP
-873 IQDASVVKQSGSN
+873 
-886 WFIKK
+886 K
-891 GLYTASTLVVNGDD
+891 GVYAASTLVVNGDD
-905 AMKAENKTGTAE
+905 VRKAENKTGTAE
-917 IVAHPHRTGSVNNSH
+917 IVAHPHRTGTSSNSH

-950 KSVSIGNSSDPANG
+950 KSVSIGNSSENANG

-998 TKFISADNSGALQAD
+998 TKFISADNGGALQAD
-1013 GKTVRWELTG
+1013 GKTVKWNLTN
-1023 IPAGEN
+1023 IPAGGEV
-1029 KTVSFKVQVLP
+1029 KVSFQVEVLP

-1125 TTYVPGSADHGGVY
+1125 TTYVPGSADHDGVY

-1177 DASAKQTISN
+1177 DASAKQTVSN
-1187 QASIAIGNRNP
+1187 QASIVIGNRNP

-1216 NVASGSTAEEFTLI
+1216 NVASGSTAKEFTLI

-1243 MTGGN
+1243 MAGGN
-1248 QNEVTFVNGVSTST
+1248 QNEVTFVNGVSTTT

-1342 FPAGNFTFEA
+1342 FPAGSFTFNA
-1352 VEVILNSTTGQYEA
+1352 VRVNEDGSAYSGSTTPI
-1366 KSGATPMTATV
+1366 TLTATV
-1377 IKGEDNAS
+1377 KKTETGAKTM
-1385 LDIVFVD
+1385 DIVFD
-1392 VTIIQPFDERYFK
+1392 ARSFTTATERYYK
-1405 ITEKVL
+1405 ITESAS
-1411 DSQKIPGVVYDDTEY
+1411 DIPGVISDNTEY
-1426 IVKLSVTDNS
+1426 LLMLKVTDPGQ
-1436 EGQLEAS
+1436 GQLELTAK
-1443 AVLKSGNQWVPFEQN
+1443 LKKATDATAWGQVPEIGATN
-1458 ELSFTNYYPEETM
+1458 GTPLSFTNYYPDDSEPV
-1471 ATISGTKTLENR
+1471 AISGTKTLENR

-2052 QTNTWN
+2052 QTNTWTI
-2058 VGEAVFTNKYTPNSV
+2058 GKAVFTNKYTPTSV
-2073 DVEIKAAKTLTGRDL
+2073 DVEIKATKTLTGRDL
-2088 KPGEFGFELYRIE
+2088 KPGEFGFELYRIQK
-2101 WNATE
+2101 
-2106 NKFDEFLAATA
+2106 NKTTGQIEEFLAATA
-2117 INVDSDTTDTDT
+2117 TNQALTEGGT
-2129 VPNDIIFT
+2129 PNSIIFK

-2147 SVTEF
+2147 AENGYT
-2152 VVTYAI
+2152 VTYLI
-2158 KETKGTLGGVTYT
+2158 KETPGSLGGVTYT
-2171 DNVFYVQVKI
+2171 DKVYYAQVDIGHSQTDAKYVVK
-2181 IHDVDNAR
+2181 DVR
-2189 YEVESVQ
+2189 Y
-2196 YFDVNPLEQTGAAAI
+2196 YKDNPLEINNAAEI
-2211 TENEV
+2211 E
-2216 VFENAYST
+2216 ENAVIFNNSYTT
-2224 NDAHYIPVA
+2224 NNAHYTPVA
-2233 FKAFKEKLDG
+2233 FKAFKQRGKDG
-2243 EHWTDKAITAGQ
+2243 AWTDKAITAGQ
-2255 FTFSVIELNAD
+2255 FTFSVIELDANNGYAA
-2266 GTEKNGGAAVAA
+2266 KNSGAAVAA

-2312 VEDEGNESGVT
+2312 VEDEGNEPGVT

-2414 AAVIYHLEGSE
+2414 ADVIYHLEGSE
-2425 FNFDLYEAAGTDGWD
+2425 FNFDLYAYNGTADEWKDENWKPAAAD
-2440 LGTLVTSGTNGASVN
+2440 LVTSGTNGASVN

-2496 LDKASE
+2496 LDAASIA
-2502 DRGLTKDGKKIKLT
+2502 RGLTKDGKKIKLT

-2577 FKFLLEWNENGTDKG
+2577 FKFLLEWNENGQTTGTILK
-2592 EYLYNDADGKIIS
+2592 NDADGKIIS

-2624 KGSPNYKCDDSVYT
+2624 KGSANYQCDASVYT

-2660 VKDENGNDVTTNVA
+2660 AKDENGNDVTTNVA

-2782 YDGTGTA
+2782 DDVTGKLY
-2789 PVINGTPV
+2789 V
-2797 APGSL
+2797 AA
-2802 YIDAA
+2802 D

-2930 DGTTSTWDTG
+2930 DGTTSTWETG

-2954 TIIAHKVL
+2954 TIIAHKIL

-2997 TVEVPAADE
+2997 TVEVPAAGE

>member
-58 GENTMNAGKVSVGK
+58 GKNTQNAGKVTVGK
-72 SVSDGTV
+72 SVATDEETV
-79 TLPTGE
+79 SVGGYDFRAE
-85 EFTPA
+85 D
-90 KNNFIVTVSQAAQVM
+90 NNFMITVSQYAQVM
-105 GLASE
+105 GLATE

-118 FVLDTSGSMGYNNQ
+118 FVLDTSRSMEGN
-132 ERKTGRA
+132 RVTT
-139 EAMLNAANSAIATL
+139 MVNAANTAIEAL
-153 LAANEHNRVSVVAFS
+153 MEANDQNRVAVVAFS
-168 SQNYGEG
+168 GTGGQG
-175 TSNNSAANVLSSLY
+175 TSGGDAASVLSELA
-189 HYEGDA
+189 HYDGDA
-195 ATKHLQW
+195 ATNHIQW
-202 VNNNG
+202 VNSSG
-207 SAYTGSTTDTTS
+207 SATGS
-219 TQFGVGSSYNLI
+219 GSKNYIQGRGTN
-231 AGRATDG
+231 AGRRL
-238 KVDGT
+238 GT
-243 RNGGNGGTNIHAG
+243 SSGTNIHAG
-256 IALGAQQ
+256 VALGGQ
-263 LTAVS
+263 LLATATN
-268 DTTVTYADG
+268 TTVDGVTRIPFLVLMSDGVPTYAAKGTWYAPDLDEQQGDG
-277 TTVTRM
+277 MEWNSR
-283 PFVVLLSD
+283 
-291 GAPTFSSSIQNW
+291 A
-303 YNPSQTSEQ
+303 
-312 GPGSKSYAG
+312 GS
-321 NGFLAALTA
+321 GFLPALTA
-330 AYYKGVITEHYYG
+330 AYYKGLVTEHYFG
-343 NKANSDDRCSVY
+343 ANANANNRCYVY
-355 TIGVQLESQSNE
+355 TMGLGLDGLAEVTMDPSN
-367 DDVDLARLTMNPKTY
+367 VTTGTY
-382 LTDGTNSFADDFTS
+382 AATFADYWDS
-396 YWNSYN
+396 YVTGESYSIN
-402 TGNSNFNIL
+402 VASG
-411 VNYQQEWKNIGTN
+411 VNYTITEASIKATEKYVKGTGMG
-424 WNPNWQWVDTDP
+424 
-436 VYYTVNKDTFAAT
+436 YT
-449 RNYVNG
+449 
-455 KNSSGT
+455 
-461 AMYAG
+461 G
-466 GIAYNDGYYNANQTS
+466 GYKYNDAYYPAS
-481 EIAGIFTS
+481 
-489 IVDEIQKKAISSPTH
+489 DEEELAQAFDDITQDIIKKAISSPTH

-517 FTDPLGAYMEVKDM
+517 FTDPLGAYMELKDM
-531 KGIVANGAFL
+531 KGIVADGNFYQGA
-541 QGSAAA
+541 GAARR
-547 KYLSAYGKAG
+547 LSAYGQSG
-557 NANNN
+557 N
-562 PNFDAALKAVLQKRL
+562 PNNDPEFDALLKTVLQKRL

-619 NSYPTNEEDEMV
+619 NSYPSGEEDEMV

-699 SVPASLLSAD
+699 SAPASLLA
-709 QVLITEE
+709 VEEVFITEE
-716 NGGYTARVTHEAP
+716 SGANGAKTYTAEVTSTAP
-729 VRVVYEVGL
+729 ARVVYEVGL
-738 LSDINPQNVAE
+738 RSDINPQNVAE
-749 KVSAEYKGVVP
+749 KVSADYKGASV
-760 ADSECSV
+760 DSGYSV
-767 NYDPATDTYYFF
+767 NYDAATDTYYFF
-779 TNDWNRG
+779 TNDWNRTVTG
-786 ALPHGEHHRAMAKAT
+786 EEHHRALAKAT
-801 FDAAADNGFYTYQQD
+801 FDAAADNAFYTYQQNTTITD
-816 TQVYVKNANGT
+816 EDGN
-827 YSAYT
+827 AYT
-832 GSTAPYGVHYYARE
+832 GTAKPSGTWYYVRE
-846 YYDWSDSQQNSDGS
+846 YYDWSQATYNSSTGVYTGVEKKNAVIRIELAADAGIQQASDGTW
-860 YSATKKTAWIAVD
+860 YIP
-873 IQDASVVKQSGSN
+873 
-886 WFIKK
+886 K
-891 GLYTASTLVVNGDD
+891 GVYAASTLVVNGDD
-905 AMKAENKTGTAE
+905 VRKAENKTGTAE
-917 IVAHPHRTGSVNNSH
+917 IVAHPHRTGTSSNSH

-950 KSVSIGNSSDPANG
+950 KSVSIGNSSENANG

-978 VVNNEGVTANAV
+978 VVNNEGVPANAV

-1116 TITDNIPAG
+1116 TITDAIPAG
-1125 TTYVPGSADHGGVY
+1125 TTYVPGSADHDGVLS
-1139 DAATNTITWTFADDT
+1139 DDGKTLTWNIQ
-1154 ASGGTDKRLE
+1154 GLE

-1177 DASAKQTISN
+1177 DASAKQNIEN
-1187 QASIAIGNRNP
+1187 KAKIEIGDRKP
-1198 NTNMVTTPVGTGS
+1198 DTNMVTTPVGTGS

-1216 NVASGSTAEEFTLI
+1216 NVASGSTAKEFTLI

-1342 FPAGNFTFEA
+1342 FPAGSFTFNA
-1352 VEVILNSTTGQYEA
+1352 VQVNEDGSAYSGSTTPI
-1366 KSGATPMTATV
+1366 TLTATV
-1377 IKGEDNAS
+1377 KKTETGAKTM
-1385 LDIVFVD
+1385 DIVFNARSF
-1392 VTIIQPFDERYFK
+1392 TTATERYYK
-1405 ITEKVL
+1405 ITESAS
-1411 DSQKIPGVVYDDTEY
+1411 DIPGVISDTTAY
-1426 IVKLSVTDNS
+1426 LLMLKVTDPGH
-1436 EGQLEAS
+1436 GQLELTAK
-1443 AVLKSGNQWVPFEQN
+1443 LKKATDATAWGQVPEIGATN
-1458 ELSFTNYYPEETM
+1458 GTPLSFTNYYPDDSEPV
-1471 ATISGTKTLENR
+1471 AISGTKTLENR

-2030 GADRVYKAVESET
+2030 GEDRVYVAGET

-2052 QTNTWN
+2052 QTNTWTI
-2058 VGEAVFTNKYTPNSV
+2058 GKAVFTNKYTPTSV
-2073 DVEIKAAKTLTGRDL
+2073 DVEIKATKTLTGRDL
-2088 KPGEFGFELYRIE
+2088 KPGEFGFELYRIQK
-2101 WNATE
+2101 
-2106 NKFDEFLAATA
+2106 NKTTGQIEEFLAATA
-2117 INVDSDTTDTDT
+2117 TNQALTEGGT
-2129 VPNDIIFT
+2129 PNSIIFK

-2147 SVTEF
+2147 AENGYT
-2152 VVTYAI
+2152 VTYLI
-2158 KETKGTLGGVTYT
+2158 KETPGSLGGVTYT
-2171 DNVFYVQVKI
+2171 DKVYYAQVDIGHSQTDAKYVVK
-2181 IHDVDNAR
+2181 DVR
-2189 YEVESVQ
+2189 Y
-2196 YFDVNPLEQTGAAAI
+2196 YKDNPLEINNAAEI
-2211 TENEV
+2211 E
-2216 VFENAYST
+2216 ENAVIFNNSYTT
-2224 NDAHYIPVA
+2224 NNAHYTPVA
-2233 FKAFKEKLDG
+2233 FKAFKQRGKDG
-2243 EHWTDKAITAGQ
+2243 AWTDKAITAGQ
-2255 FTFSVIELNAD
+2255 FTFSVIELDANNGYAA
-2266 GTEKNGGAAVAA
+2266 KNSGAAVAA

-2312 VEDEGNESGVT
+2312 VEDEGNEPGVT

-2343 SVTKAEYFASVQNMV
+2343 SVTKAEYYS
-2358 NDANA
+2358 DL
-2363 IYKQTF
+2363 F
-2369 TTVAGTTTVTEAGTK
+2369 TTLIATHTDSNGDGTWSIDEIQYAPEK
-2384 TNVQFTNHYGPGS
+2384 QILFTNHYGPGS

-2425 FNFDLYEAAGTDGWD
+2425 FNFDLYAYNGTADEWKDAAWQPTDD
-2440 LGTLVTSGTNGASVN
+2440 PLTSGTNGASVN

-2496 LDKASE
+2496 LDAASIA
-2502 DRGLTKDGKKIKLT
+2502 RGLTKDGKKIKLT

-2568 VNKKLTANE
+2568 INKQLTAGE
-2577 FKFLLEWNENGTDKG
+2577 FDFKLEWEESGQTTGTILK
-2592 EYLYNDADGKIIS
+2592 NDADGKIIS

-2684 SEIEVDLST
+2684 SEIEADLST

-2745 FKTAGEYHFRIREA
+2745 FKTAGEYHFRIRET

-3056 PVFKNTYKPDGTT
+3056 PVFKNTYKPDSTT

-3210 TGDHANLGLWIAVLA
+3210 TGDHAKLGLWIAVLA

>member
-58 GENTMNAGKVSVGK
+58 GKNTQNAGKVTVGK
-72 SVSDGTV
+72 SVATDEETV
-79 TLPTGE
+79 SVGGYDFRAE
-85 EFTPA
+85 D
-90 KNNFIVTVSQAAQVM
+90 NNFMITVSQYAQVM
-105 GLASE
+105 GLATE

-118 FVLDTSGSMGYNNQ
+118 FVLDTSRSMEGN
-132 ERKTGRA
+132 RVTT
-139 EAMLNAANSAIATL
+139 MVNAANTAIAAL
-153 LAANEHNRVSVVAFS
+153 MEANDQNRVAVVAFS
-168 SQNYGEG
+168 GTGGQG
-175 TSNNSAANVLSSLY
+175 TSGGDAASVLSELA
-189 HYEGDA
+189 HYDGDA
-195 ATKHLQW
+195 ATNHIQW
-202 VNNNG
+202 VNSSG
-207 SAYTGSTTDTTS
+207 SATGS
-219 TQFGVGSSYNLI
+219 GSKNYIQGRGTN
-231 AGRATDG
+231 AGRRL
-238 KVDGT
+238 GT
-243 RNGGNGGTNIHAG
+243 SSGTNIHAG
-256 IALGAQQ
+256 VALGGQ
-263 LTAVS
+263 LLATATN
-268 DTTVTYADG
+268 TTVDGVTRIPFLVLMSDGVPTYAAKGTWYAPDLDEQQGDG
-277 TTVTRM
+277 MEWNSR
-283 PFVVLLSD
+283 
-291 GAPTFSSSIQNW
+291 A
-303 YNPSQTSEQ
+303 
-312 GPGSKSYAG
+312 GS
-321 NGFLAALTA
+321 GFLPALTA
-330 AYYKGVITEHYYG
+330 AYYKGLVTEHYFG
-343 NKANSDDRCSVY
+343 ANANANNRCYVY
-355 TIGVQLESQSNE
+355 TMGLGLDGLAEVTMDPSN
-367 DDVDLARLTMNPKTY
+367 ATTGTY
-382 LTDGTNSFADDFTS
+382 AATFADYWDS
-396 YWNSYN
+396 YVTGESYSIN
-402 TGNSNFNIL
+402 VASG
-411 VNYQQEWKNIGTN
+411 VNYTITEASIKATEKYVKGTGMG
-424 WNPNWQWVDTDP
+424 
-436 VYYTVNKDTFAAT
+436 YT
-449 RNYVNG
+449 
-455 KNSSGT
+455 
-461 AMYAG
+461 G
-466 GIAYNDGYYNANQTS
+466 GYKYNDAYYPAS
-481 EIAGIFTS
+481 
-489 IVDEIQKKAISSPTH
+489 DEEELAQAFDDITQDIIKKAISSPTH

-531 KGIVANGAFL
+531 KGIVADGNFYQGA
-541 QGSAAA
+541 GAARR
-547 KYLSAYGKAG
+547 LSAYGQSG
-557 NANNN
+557 N
-562 PNFDAALKAVLQKRL
+562 PNNDPEFDALLKTVLQKRL

-699 SVPASLLSAD
+699 SAPASLLA
-709 QVLITEE
+709 VEEVFVTEE
-716 NGGYTARVTHEAP
+716 SGANGAKTYTAEVTSAAP
-729 VRVVYEVGL
+729 ARVVYEVGL
-738 LSDINPQNVAE
+738 RSDINPQNVAE

-760 ADSECSV
+760 EDSECSV

-786 ALPHGEHHRAMAKAT
+786 ALPHGEHHRALAKAT
-801 FDAAADNGFYTYQQD
+801 FDAAADNAFYTYQQNTTITD
-816 TQVYVKNANGT
+816 EDGN
-827 YSAYT
+827 AYT
-832 GSTAPYGVHYYARE
+832 GTAKPSGTWYYVRE
-846 YYDWSDSQQNSDGS
+846 YYDWSQATYNSSTGVYTGVEKKNAVIRIELAADAGIQQASDGTW
-860 YSATKKTAWIAVD
+860 YIP
-873 IQDASVVKQSGSN
+873 
-886 WFIKK
+886 K
-891 GLYTASTLVVNGDD
+891 GVYAASTLVVNGDD

-917 IVAHPHRTGSVNNSH
+917 IVAHPHRTGTSSNSH

-945 VSDPA
+945 VNNPA
-950 KSVSIGNSSDPANG
+950 KSVSIGNSSENANG

-1125 TTYVPGSADHGGVY
+1125 TTYVPGSADHDGVLSA
-1139 DAATNTITWTFADDT
+1139 DGKTLTWNIQ
-1154 ASGGTDKRLE
+1154 GLE

-1187 QASIAIGNRNP
+1187 QAKIEIGDRKP
-1198 NTNMVTTPVGTGS
+1198 DTNMVTTPVGTGS

-1230 LNESQGKLNGTYT
+1230 LNESQGKLNGNYT
-1243 MTGGN
+1243 MTDKNGN
-1248 QNEVTFVNGVSTST
+1248 ESSVTFVNGVATG
-1262 VTIKNG
+1262 VKIQKD
-1268 QTLTIQG
+1268 QTWTIQG
-1275 LPLGA
+1275 LPLGT
-1280 GINVAEAVNAGWT
+1280 GINVAEAANAGWT
-1293 PSYNVGTEVVTAAFV
+1293 PSYSATYV
-1308 TVSSNTPVVT
+1308 TVSGATGSSTNPDVT
-1318 VTNNYYAQPAHFQ
+1318 ITNNYYAQPAHFQ

-1385 LDIVFVD
+1385 LDIVFGD
-1392 VTIIQPFDERYFK
+1392 VTMASVIRKENARYFR
-1405 ITEKVL
+1405 ITEKA
-1411 DSQKIPGVVYDDTEY
+1411 SAIPGVISDNTEY
-1426 IVKLSVTDNS
+1426 LLMLWVEDNS
-1436 EGQLEAS
+1436 NGQLVAH
-1443 AVLKSGNQWVPFEQN
+1443 AKLKKATDATAWGQVPEIGATN
-1458 ELSFTNYYPEETM
+1458 GTPLSFTNYYPTGTS
-1471 ATISGTKTLENR
+1471 ATIEGEKTLTNR
-1483 YIQDNEFSFELVENG
+1483 YIQDKEFTFELVEHIPVIENG
-1498 KVIDTVL
+1498 QSVVKSVVVDTVIL
-1505 LKADGDGTAP
+1505 GADGDSSIEEFAFT
-1515 FSFIRNYTA
+1515 RNYTA
-1524 ADMVENGVTKTK
+1524 ADMGGATEKT
-1536 RTFNYTVREV
+1536 FHYTVREV
-1546 IGSDSSI
+1546 KGQDSAI
-1553 QYSTQTVKEFPVTV
+1553 NYSTATFDVAVKVT
-1567 VVEMVQGQLVATVD
+1567 MNAQGKLEATVD
-1581 YGISDIEFTNI
+1581 YDTATDGIQSNSNVAFTNT
-1592 FTPVGVELVL
+1592 FTPSGAKLTLSGEKVL
-1602 EGTKILK
+1602 YNGATVQTDDVI
-1609 DGSTGTQVTSDI
+1609 TPV
-1621 PAFSFGI
+1621 PAFSFGV
-1628 YSGDT
+1628 YNADGV
-1633 QIASAT
+1633 QVASAT
-1639 NGSDGKFTFSPIGY
+1639 NGTDGKFTFTPIGY

-1659 DGSNILSE
+1659 GGTDNGTTIT
-1667 KTFTYTVKENVP
+1667 KVFTYTVKENVP
-1679 AEGAP
+1679 ASDAY
-1684 TRDHSMRYSGEE
+1684 TYDHSMAYSDKVYEIE
-1696 YTITVKVTYV
+1696 VTVTYQK
-1706 RSTGTMSAQVTS
+1706 SDGTMAAAVTEVDNVAS
-1718 VTKKDSTTVTPVP
+1718 NNTSYT
-1731 ERYEFTNTKYP
+1731 FTNTKYP
-1742 ETVTVTPVASK
+1742 ENVTVLPVAYK
-1753 TVTGTNAPKGLRFSF
+1753 TVTGSNVPEGLRFSF

-1794 LSVEFTHMVYDYSN
+1794 LSVEFTHMVYDYNN

-1889 EVASNAVAFANEYHA
+1889 EVASNAVAFANEYYA

-1929 HLQRWDETTSKVVSG
+1929 HLQRWDETTGKVVSG

-1974 QRDIKYVMTEVDPG
+1974 QGDIKYVMTEVDPG

-2012 GSIIA
+2012 GKINA
-2017 SVKSVQKATFTGE
+2017 SVISVQKATFTGE

-2043 IANATKTND
+2043 IANATKTNE

-2117 INVDSDTTDTDT
+2117 TNVDSDTTDTDT

-2158 KETKGTLGGVTYT
+2158 KETKGMLGGVTYT

-2196 YFDVNPLEQTGAAAI
+2196 YFDVNPLAQTDAAPMG
-2211 TENEV
+2211 ENEV
-2216 VFENAYST
+2216 PAFKNSYTT
-2224 NDAHYIPVA
+2224 NNAHYIPVA

-2278 GVSLASDSLS
+2278 GVSKADGT
-2288 AVDFGRLT
+2288 VEFGRLT

-2312 VEDEGNESGVT
+2312 VEDEGNEPGVT

-2409 QVKDN
+2409 QVEQNPDVVYALK
-2414 AAVIYHLEGSE
+2414 GSE
-2425 FNFDLYEAAGTDGWD
+2425 FDFDLYKPGDDGWE
-2440 LGTLVTSGTNGASVN
+2440 LLTSGTNGVSDEN

-2472 RNNNTPDANGKYTA
+2472 RTDGIKNSDGSYTA
-2486 TYNYIVVERD
+2486 VYKYLVEERTQGD
-2496 LDKASE
+2496 DTTNKGITI
-2502 DRGLTKDGKKIKLT
+2502 DDKKIELT

-2538 IGAVTEADRT
+2538 IVNVTDEDRT
-2548 FTNVYDA
+2548 FTNIYEA
-2555 PELKVQF
+2555 EPATVQL

-2568 VNKKLTANE
+2568 VNKRLAAGE
-2577 FKFLLEWNENGTDKG
+2577 FEFVLLEDGQEVDSKVNS
-2592 EYLYNDADGKIIS
+2592 ADGKIKFKDL
-2605 PEFVFTSAGEYI
+2605 EFAHPGEYTYTVKEKGVNTDVAGENGHY
-2617 FTMREVD
+2617 R
-2624 KGSPNYKCDDSVYT
+2624 CDDSVYT
-2638 IKVNVIDDL
+2638 VVIKVTDDL
-2647 DGKLHATLSYTKT
+2647 AGKLHAT
-2660 VKDENGNDVTTNVA
+2660 TTYYKNFDATEGAVNNPVA

-2698 KTVLDPDGNEMQGK
+2698 KAVLDPDGNEMQGK
-2712 AEGFDFEL
+2712 TEGFDFEL

-2930 DGTTSTWDTG
+2930 DGTTSTWETG
-2940 VTFENTYKPGPTTA
+2940 VTFENAYKPGPTTA
-2954 TIIAHKVL
+2954 TIIAHKIL
-2962 EGKPLAAGEFS
+2962 EGKPLKADEFS
-2973 FELLDSQD
+2973 FELLDSEK
-2981 KVIDKVTNDAS
+2981 KVIDTVKNDGT

-2997 TVEVPAADE
+2997 TVEVPAAGE

>member
-1 MKEEARKYG
+1 MKVEARKYG

-58 GENTMNAGKVSVGK
+58 GKNTQNAGKVTVGK
-72 SVSDGTV
+72 SVATDEETV
-79 TLPTGE
+79 SVGGYDFRAE
-85 EFTPA
+85 D
-90 KNNFIVTVSQAAQVM
+90 NNFMITVSQYAQVM
-105 GLASE
+105 GLATE

-118 FVLDTSGSMGYNNQ
+118 FVLDTSRSMEGN
-132 ERKTGRA
+132 RVTT
-139 EAMLNAANSAIATL
+139 MVNAANTAIEAL
-153 LAANEHNRVSVVAFS
+153 MEANDQNRVAVVAFS
-168 SQNYGEG
+168 GTGGQG
-175 TSNNSAANVLSSLY
+175 TSGGDAASVLSELA
-189 HYEGDA
+189 HYDGDA
-195 ATKHLQW
+195 ATNHIQW
-202 VNNNG
+202 VNSSG
-207 SAYTGSTTDTTS
+207 SATGS
-219 TQFGVGSSYNLI
+219 GSKNYIQGRGTN
-231 AGRATDG
+231 AGRRL
-238 KVDGT
+238 GT
-243 RNGGNGGTNIHAG
+243 SSGTNIHAG
-256 IALGAQQ
+256 VALGGQ
-263 LTAVS
+263 LLATATN
-268 DTTVTYADG
+268 TTVDGVTRIPFLVLMSDGVPTYAAKGTWYAPDLDEQQGDG
-277 TTVTRM
+277 MEWNSR
-283 PFVVLLSD
+283 
-291 GAPTFSSSIQNW
+291 A
-303 YNPSQTSEQ
+303 
-312 GPGSKSYAG
+312 GS
-321 NGFLAALTA
+321 GFLPALTA
-330 AYYKGVITEHYYG
+330 AYYKGLVTEHYFG
-343 NKANSDDRCSVY
+343 ANANANNRCYVY
-355 TIGVQLESQSNE
+355 TMGLGLDGLAEVTMDPSN
-367 DDVDLARLTMNPKTY
+367 ATTGTY
-382 LTDGTNSFADDFTS
+382 AATFADYWDS
-396 YWNSYN
+396 YVAGESYSIN
-402 TGNSNFNIL
+402 VASG
-411 VNYQQEWKNIGTN
+411 VNYTITEASIKATEKYVKGTGMG
-424 WNPNWQWVDTDP
+424 
-436 VYYTVNKDTFAAT
+436 YT
-449 RNYVNG
+449 
-455 KNSSGT
+455 
-461 AMYAG
+461 G
-466 GIAYNDGYYNANQTS
+466 GYKYNDAYYPAS
-481 EIAGIFTS
+481 
-489 IVDEIQKKAISSPTH
+489 DEEELAQAFDDITQDIIKKAISSPTH

-531 KGIVANGAFL
+531 KGIVADGNFYQGA
-541 QGSAAA
+541 GAARR
-547 KYLSAYGKAG
+547 LSAYGQSG
-557 NANNN
+557 N
-562 PNFDAALKAVLQKRL
+562 PNNDPEFDALLKTVLQKRL

-619 NSYPTNEEDEMV
+619 NSYPSGEEDEMV

-699 SVPASLLSAD
+699 SAPASLLA
-709 QVLITEE
+709 VEEVFITEE
-716 NGGYTARVTHEAP
+716 SGANGAKTYTAEVTSAAP
-729 VRVVYEVGL
+729 ARVVYEVGL
-738 LSDINPQNVAE
+738 RSDINPQNVAE
-749 KVSAEYKGVVP
+749 KVSADYKGASV
-760 ADSECSV
+760 DSGYSV
-767 NYDPATDTYYFF
+767 NYDAATDTYYFF
-779 TNDWNRG
+779 TNDWNRTVTG
-786 ALPHGEHHRAMAKAT
+786 EEHHRALAKAT
-801 FDAAADNGFYTYQQD
+801 FDAAADNAFYTYQQNTTITD
-816 TQVYVKNANGT
+816 EDGN
-827 YSAYT
+827 AYT
-832 GSTAPYGVHYYARE
+832 GTAKPSGTWYYVRE
-846 YYDWSDSQQNSDGS
+846 YYDWSQATYNSSTGVYTGVEKKNAVIRIELAADAGIQQASDGTW
-860 YSATKKTAWIAVD
+860 YIP
-873 IQDASVVKQSGSN
+873 
-886 WFIKK
+886 K
-891 GLYTASTLVVNGDD
+891 GVYAASTLVVNGDD
-905 AMKAENKTGTAE
+905 VRKAENTTHTAE
-917 IVAHPHRTGSVNNSH
+917 IVAHPHRTGTSSNSH

-950 KSVSIGNSSDPANG
+950 KSVSIGNSSENANG
-964 KPVMVGDTLTYTIK
+964 KPVMVGETLTYTIK

-998 TKFISADNSGALQAD
+998 TKFISADNGGVLQAD

-1029 KTVSFKVQVLP
+1029 KTVSFTVQVLP

-1125 TTYVPGSADHGGVY
+1125 TTYVPGSADHDGVLSA
-1139 DAATNTITWTFADDT
+1139 DGKTLTWNIQ
-1154 ASGGTDKRLE
+1154 GLE

-1177 DASAKQTISN
+1177 DASAKQNIEN
-1187 QASIAIGNRNP
+1187 KAKIEIGDRNP
-1198 NTNMVTTPVGTGS
+1198 DTNMVTTPVGTGS

-1230 LNESQGKLNGTYT
+1230 LNESQGKLNGNYT
-1243 MTGGN
+1243 MTDKNGN
-1248 QNEVTFVNGVSTST
+1248 ESSVTFVNGVATG
-1262 VTIKNG
+1262 VKIQKD
-1268 QTLTIQG
+1268 QTWTIQG

-1308 TVSSNTPVVT
+1308 TVSGNTPVVT

-1331 LKGTKNFVGSG
+1331 LKGTKTFVGSN
-1342 FPAGNFTFEA
+1342 FPVGNFTFEA
-1352 VEVILNSTTGQYEA
+1352 VACDANGTVS
-1366 KSGATPMTATV
+1366 SGATPITATV
-1377 IKGEDNAS
+1377 TKGEDNAS
-1385 LDIVFVD
+1385 LDIVFGD
-1392 VTIIQPFDERYFK
+1392 VTMASVIRKENARYFK
-1405 ITEKVL
+1405 ITEKA
-1411 DSQKIPGVVYDDTEY
+1411 SAIPGVISDNTEY
-1426 IVKLSVTDNS
+1426 LLMLWVEDNS
-1436 EGQLEAS
+1436 TGQMVAH
-1443 AVLKSGNQWVPFEQN
+1443 AKLKKATDATAWDQVPEIGATN
-1458 ELSFTNYYPEETM
+1458 STPLSFTNYYPTGTS
-1471 ATISGTKTLENR
+1471 ATIEGEKTLTNR
-1483 YIQDNEFSFELVENG
+1483 YIQDKEFTFELVEHIPVIENG
-1498 KVIDTVL
+1498 QSVVKSVVVDTVIL
-1505 LKADGDGTAP
+1505 GADGDSSIEEFAFT
-1515 FSFIRNYTA
+1515 RNYTA

-1718 VTKKDSTTVTPVP
+1718 VTKKDSTTPMPVP

-1768 SVVNAETGIEAATGI
+1768 SVVNAETNVEAATGI
-1783 STATN
+1783 SAATVTEGTN
-1788 AASNEG
+1788 PG
-1794 LSVEFTHMVYDYSN
+1794 LSVEFTHMVYDYNN
-1808 WLANRDSET
+1808 WLANRDTET

-1830 NTANGWVDASNPGN
+1830 NTANGWVGESDPGN

-1866 IPAVTYYKANNA
+1866 TAQETYYKAANT
-1878 TDTYLTVAGGA
+1878 TDDYQTVA
-1889 EVASNAVAFANEYHA
+1889 ASTSVDKATVTFTNEYHA
-1904 AGYINLQAVK
+1904 AGFINLTAQK
-1914 NIAGGTGW
+1914 KIEGGNGW
-1922 TADQFDF
+1922 DKDQFDF
-1929 HLQRWDETTSKVVSG
+1929 HLQRLNADGTVVED
-1944 SEIVGINGEFTNG
+1944 SEIVGINGSVSPIENTNNYQST
-1957 VAPITFATLNY
+1957 ITFATLNY
-1968 SAENLN
+1968 SAKDLDSNGVGTVC
-1974 QRDIKYVMTEVDPG
+1974 YVMTEVNPG
-1988 MAAIPGVTYDKAAY
+1988 VAAIPGVTYDTNAY
-2002 IVTIHLEADG
+2002 IVTIGLKRNAQDNGKIDVEVT
-2012 GSIIA
+2012 
-2017 SVKSVQKATFTGE
+2017 SVYKATVTGT
-2030 GADRVYKAVESET
+2030 GNDRVYNT
-2043 IANATKTND
+2043 IGDELDKPSQTDATTH
-2052 QTNTWN
+2052 TWN
-2058 VGEAVFTNKYTPNSV
+2058 VGEAVFTNKYTPTSV
-2073 DVEIKAAKTLTGRDL
+2073 DVEIKATKTLTGRNL

-2101 WNATE
+2101 WDATE

-2117 INVDSDTTDTDT
+2117 TNVDSDTTDTDT

-2196 YFDVNPLEQTGAAAI
+2196 YFDVNPLAQTDADPMD
-2211 TENEV
+2211 ENEV
-2216 VFENAYST
+2216 PVFKNSYTT
-2224 NDAHYIPVA
+2224 NNAHYIPVA

-2255 FTFSVIELNAD
+2255 FTFSVIELDANNGYAA
-2266 GTEKNGGAAVAA
+2266 KNSGAAVAA

-2343 SVTKAEYFASVQNMV
+2343 SVTKAEYFDSLDAMKETANPKPIATHVDG
-2358 NDANA
+2358 NDENTELDPNEIVLIPAN
-2363 IYKQTF
+2363 
-2369 TTVAGTTTVTEAGTK
+2369 GTYV
-2384 TNVQFTNHYGPGS
+2384 FTNHYGPGS

-2409 QVKDN
+2409 QVEQNPDVVYALN
-2414 AAVIYHLEGSE
+2414 GSE
-2425 FNFDLYEAAGTDGWD
+2425 FDFDLYKPGDDGWE
-2440 LGTLVTSGTNGASVN
+2440 LLTSGTNGASDEN

-2472 RNNNTPDANGKYTA
+2472 RTDGIKNSDGSYTA
-2486 TYNYIVVERD
+2486 VYKYLVEERTQGD
-2496 LDKASE
+2496 DTTNKGITI
-2502 DRGLTKDGKKIKLT
+2502 DDKKIELS

-2526 LSAKVSKVNDKD
+2526 LSAKVSKVHDKD
-2538 IGAVTEADRT
+2538 IVNVTDEDRT
-2548 FTNVYDA
+2548 FTNIYEA
-2555 PELKVQF
+2555 EPATVQL

-2745 FKTAGEYHFRIREA
+2745 FKTAGEYHFRIRET

-2807 DVQTFPVSELEAHS
+2807 DVQTFPVRELEAHS
-2821 ETAPEFVNIYNPEP
+2821 ETSPEFVNIYNPEP

-2930 DGTTSTWDTG
+2930 DGTTSTWETG

-2954 TIIAHKVL
+2954 TIIAHKIL

-2973 FELLDSQD
+2973 FELLDSEK
-2981 KVIDKVTNDAS
+2981 KVIDTVKNDGT

-3117 LPVAGTYKLTVTEVK
+3117 LPVAGTYKLTVTEVT

-3225 GSVLLFAVTF
+3225 GSVLLLAVTF

>member
-207 SAYTGSTTDTTS
+207 SAYTSSTTDTTS

-801 FDAAADNGFYTYQQD
+801 FDAAADNGFYTYQQNTTITD
-816 TQVYVKNANGT
+816 EDGNAYKGTAKPSGTWYYV
-827 YSAYT
+827 
-832 GSTAPYGVHYYARE
+832 RE
-846 YYDWSDSQQNSDGS
+846 YYDWSQATYNSSTGVYTGVEKKNAVIRIELAADAGIQQASDGTW
-860 YSATKKTAWIAVD
+860 YIP
-873 IQDASVVKQSGSN
+873 
-886 WFIKK
+886 K
-891 GLYTASTLVVNGDD
+891 GVYAASTLVVNGDD
-905 AMKAENKTGTAE
+905 AMKAENTTGTAE
-917 IVAHPHRTGSVNNSH
+917 IVAHPHRTGTSSNSH

-950 KSVSIGNSSDPANG
+950 KSVSIGNSSENANG

-1116 TITDNIPAG
+1116 TITDAIPAG
-1125 TTYVPGSADHGGVY
+1125 TTYVPGSADHDGVLSA
-1139 DAATNTITWTFADDT
+1139 DGKTLTWNIQ
-1154 ASGGTDKRLE
+1154 GLE

-1177 DASAKQTISN
+1177 DASAKQNIEN
-1187 QASIAIGNRNP
+1187 KAKIEIGDRNP
-1198 NTNMVTTPVGTGS
+1198 DTNMVTTPVGTGS

-1385 LDIVFVD
+1385 LDIVFGD

-1808 WLANRDSET
+1808 WLANRDTET

-1830 NTANGWVDASNPGN
+1830 NANSNVDN
-1844 GIKYDSTRYLMK
+1844 GITYYQGRYLMK
-1856 VVLTYNNGQL
+1856 VELKYNNGEL
-1866 IPAVTYYKANNA
+1866 TATTTYYGDSNSNGTIDSLVGNSSGLNENQIVFENTYNA
-1878 TDTYLTVAGGA
+1878 EG
-1889 EVASNAVAFANEYHA
+1889 F
-1904 AGYINLQAVK
+1904 INLQAVK
-1914 NIAGGTGW
+1914 KIEGGNGW
-1922 TADQFDF
+1922 DKDQFDF
-1929 HLQRWDETTSKVVSG
+1929 HLQRLNADGTVVED
-1944 SEIVGINGEFTNG
+1944 SEIVGINGSVSPIENTNNYQST
-1957 VAPITFATLNY
+1957 ITFATLNY
-1968 SAENLN
+1968 SAKDL
-1974 QRDIKYVMTEVDPG
+1974 DSDGVGTVCYVMTEVNPG
-1988 MAAIPGVTYDKAAY
+1988 VAAIPGVTYDTNAY
-2002 IVTIHLEADG
+2002 IVTIGLKRNAQDNGKIDVEVT
-2012 GSIIA
+2012 
-2017 SVKSVQKATFTGE
+2017 SVYKATVTGT
-2030 GADRVYKAVESET
+2030 GNDRVYNT
-2043 IANATKTND
+2043 IGDELDKPSQTDATTH
-2052 QTNTWN
+2052 TWN
-2058 VGEAVFTNKYTPNSV
+2058 VGKAVFTNKYTPTSV
-2073 DVEIKAAKTLTGRDL
+2073 DVEIKATKTLTGRNL
-2088 KPGEFGFELYRIE
+2088 KPGEFGFELYRIQK
-2101 WNATE
+2101 NATTDVIE
-2106 NKFDEFLAATA
+2106 EFLAATA
-2117 INVDSDTTDTDT
+2117 TNQALTEGGT
-2129 VPNDIIFT
+2129 PNSIIFK

-2147 SVTEF
+2147 AENGYT
-2152 VVTYAI
+2152 VTYLI
-2158 KETKGTLGGVTYT
+2158 KETPGSLGGVTYT
-2171 DNVFYVQVKI
+2171 DKVYYAQVDIGHSQTDAKYVVK
-2181 IHDVDNAR
+2181 DVR
-2189 YEVESVQ
+2189 Y
-2196 YFDVNPLEQTGAAAI
+2196 YKDNPLEINNAAEI
-2211 TENEV
+2211 EENAV
-2216 VFENAYST
+2216 VFNNSYTT
-2224 NDAHYIPVA
+2224 NNAHYTPVA

-2255 FTFSVIELNAD
+2255 FTFSVIELDANNGYAA
-2266 GTEKNGGAAVAA
+2266 KNSGAAVAA

-2312 VEDEGNESGVT
+2312 VEDEGNEPGVT
-2323 YDSKAYYLKVTIND
+2323 YDTKNDKAYYLKVTIND

-2343 SVTKAEYFASVQNMV
+2343 SVTEASYFASVQNMV

-2414 AAVIYHLEGSE
+2414 ADVIYHLEGSE
-2425 FNFDLYEAAGTDGWD
+2425 FNFDLYKPGDDGWE
-2440 LGTLVTSGTNGASVN
+2440 LLTSGTNGASVN

-2472 RNNNTPDANGKYTA
+2472 RTDGTKNSDGSYTA
-2486 TYNYIVVERD
+2486 VYKYLVEERTQGD
-2496 LDKASE
+2496 DTTNKGITI
-2502 DRGLTKDGKKIKLT
+2502 DDKKIELT

-2835 LHLTLKATK
+2835 LNLTLKATK

-2930 DGTTSTWDTG
+2930 DGTTSTWETG

-2954 TIIAHKVL
+2954 TIIAHKIL